1 MIPFGYQAHGTTSS
15 TLLRGGG
22 RRTQCPSGG
31 HTPASATAPLSQ
43 QLRDLEDEVETKH
56 FVRSKSGMR
65 LTEAG
70 RTFLTQ
76 ARSILSQSQRAV
88 HLAQA
93 ASRGEAGQL
102 DIAYAVEGF
111 EPVLLRVMRLFRRL
125 FPMVELG
132 IREMQYHQQVQE
144 LINQRIDL
152 GYVGIRFPELE
163 SELVFECVRKA
174 QFLVALPPEHPLAK
188 QRRLR
193 LSALANEKFISIRR
207 TAPAYHSLFVSHCR
221 SAGFMPEIAR
231 EEADGALSLL
241 GLVSAGFGVALVPET
256 FQQIL
261 PVAVEFRP
269 LRPGIPTFDFHI
281 AWRRDNQSNVLHAFL
296 EMLRKHVHAEA
307 KGPEKTAARKN
318 GSKYLT

>member
-1 MIPFGYQAHGTTSS
+1 
-15 TLLRGGG
+15 
-22 RRTQCPSGG
+22 
-31 HTPASATAPLSQ
+31 
-43 QLRDLEDEVETKH
+43 
-56 FVRSKSGMR
+56 MR

-70 RTFLTQ
+70 QTFLKE

-88 HLAQA
+88 QLAQA
-93 ASRGEAGQL
+93 ASRGEAGHL